1 MTVSLLGNELPH
13 ESFVS
18 CARVERKKNH
28 MGFFLSSECVK
39 GDNILSFRP
48 PMRLLIAFP
57 ESMLN

>member
-1 MTVSLLGNELPH
+1 MKVLCLVLQWKE
-13 ESFVS
+13 
-18 CARVERKKNH
+18 KKNH